1 LSSLF
6 FTGKIKNRGKILNRP
21 TLALLRIVPA
31 VLILFPAFRIFPPSS
46 LGPPRWWDVELGLT
60 VNGQYSVREA
70 DAAYAGEFLFKA
82 AWSGSMEKDDSDY
95 LLYHSGLETLRWEA
109 REKVSSKGGQKVL
122 TEKDFDDRPVFRMN
136 YVLNENG
143 VLRFNFIVEGF
154 PVPRSGAGEKFDLI
168 LPASKS
174 EEGGHSPPEYDV
186 SIAEGSNEIA
196 FEEKTIRTGPAERAF
211 SWEWKRYTPSLRQG
225 INVVLFNSHKA
236 DVKITI
242 TPRY

>member
-1 LSSLF
+1 M
-6 FTGKIKNRGKILNRP
+6 NRP

-31 VLILFPAFRIFPPSS
+31 VLILFPAFMTSPPSS

-60 VNGQYSVREA
+60 VKGQYSVREA
-70 DAAYAGEFLFKA
+70 DAAYAGEFLFKV

-95 LLYHSGLETLRWEA
+95 LLYHSGLETLGWEA
-109 REKVSSKGGQKVL
+109 REKVSSGAYQKVL

-143 VLRFNFIVEGF
+143 ILRFNFVVEGF

-168 LPASKS
+168 FPASKKD
-174 EEGGHSPPEYDV
+174 EGAASPSGYDV
-186 SIAEGSNEIA
+186 SVANGSNEVA
-196 FEEKTIRTGPAERAF
+196 FEEKTIRSGPAQRTF
-211 SWEWKRYTPSLRQG
+211 SWEWKRYQPSFGQG
-225 INVVLFNSHKA
+225 IGVVLFSSHKA
-236 DVKITI
+236 EVKITI